1 MKDLNEMIEVS
12 EMIGSVKYL
21 IAEETRKKR
30 RVGED
35 EDFVLF
41 FKIVL

>member
-1 MKDLNEMIEVS
+1 MIEVS
-12 EMIGSVKYL
+12 GMIGSFKYL
-21 IAEETRKKR
+21 MAEKTRKKR

-41 FKIVL
+41 SR